1 MKYLRLIGYVLLAGS
16 VIYFGIALWRHAAT
30 MPPISLNAATLAGL
44 IIVILLHMAQFLTT
58 GFAWHLWLHAL
69 GEPSRPRLAIILT
82 AFSQFAKYVPGSVAH
97 HIARVAVAQRYGIG
111 AAGVVVSIG
120 LEMGGALVVAGIV
133 ALAIGSGIGLPQIA
147 ETIRPGTASLISI
160 ILLALGL
167 PCLGIWLLGR
177 HRPEWVER
185 WLRLDHLRYPP
196 PGAIVGC
203 FLFYAF
209 NQVLCGLIIS
219 LLGTQIFGASEMH
232 LLFNIGLFALA
243 WIAGV
248 VVLAAPG
255 GLGVR
260 EAILL
265 AGLTPLYGAGAAL
278 GITITYRVLGT
289 IGDGLGF
296 LLGFLAERVE
306 RRPD

>member
-1 MKYLRLIGYVLLAGS
+1 MKYLRLIGYALLVGS
-16 VIYFGIALWRHAAT
+16 VVYFGIALWRHAGT
-30 MPPISLNAATLAGL
+30 MPTIAWNTATASGVVA
-44 IIVILLHMAQFLTT
+44 VILLHMAQLLST
-58 GFAWHLWLHAL
+58 GFAWHLWLRAI
-69 GEPSRPRLAIILT
+69 GEPSQPWLAIVLT

-97 HIARVAVAQRYGIG
+97 HIARVAVAQRYHISV
-111 AAGVVVSIG
+111 AGVVVSIG
-120 LEMGGALVVAGIV
+120 LEMGGALMVAGLI
-133 ALAIGSGIGLPQIA
+133 ALAIGSGVGLPQLA
-147 ETIRPGTASLISI
+147 ETIRPGTASLLAV

-167 PCLGIWLLGR
+167 PCVGIWLLGR
-177 HRPEWVER
+177 HRPKWVGR

-196 PGAIVGC
+196 PGTIIGC
-203 FLFYAF
+203 FLFYAL
-209 NQVLCGLIIS
+209 NMALCGLILS
-219 LLGTQIFGASEMH
+219 LLGIQIFGASELH
-232 LLFNIGLFALA
+232 LLFNIGLFSLA

-255 GLGVR
+255 GLGIR

-296 LLGFLAERVE
+296 LFGYLAERAE
-306 RRPD
+306 RRAR